1 MDKFMLDFLLK
12 VFFRMARY
20 IRDIVNRIYFL
31 FAETKQ
37 PDSHFDVAKKGFM
50 GFFDSVNA

>member
-1 MDKFMLDFLLK
+1 
-12 VFFRMARY
+12 MARY

-50 GFFDSVNA
+50 VFFDSVNA